1 MDMGSFMQ
9 QFVQQLINGISLG
22 SIYAL
27 VALGYT
33 MIYGIIKL
41 INFAH
46 GDIYMLGAYF
56 GFIATT
62 MFGFSFIP
70 AILFS
75 MACAALA
82 GIIIERVAYRP
93 MRNAP
98 RIAILI
104 TAIGVSFFLEYS
116 MILIATPQPRTF
128 PAVFEATIY
137 HFGPL
142 VVNSQQIV
150 ILISALILM
159 AVLTYIVQNTKAG
172 KAMRAVSFDADA
184 ARLMG
189 INIDRVI
196 SMTFALGSALAA
208 AGGVLVG
215 IYYNS
220 IDPLMGMVPGIKAF
234 VAAVLG
240 GIGIIPGAMLGG
252 IILGVVEAMVSG
264 FFSSTFRDAAAFAI
278 LILILLYKP
287 AGILGKNVRFFPQC
301 PKISRKSWDF
311 HRISLDFSYGLGIFL
326 FFLCIHPKISG
337 ILGIAEKSPCLC
349 PKRGLHFC
357 LFPFIMIGQGFSAC
371 GGPLLRHN
379 SLPPHGDPRRA
390 FFMS

>member
-1 MDMGSFMQ
+1 MDNFLQ
-9 QFVQQLINGISLG
+9 QFFQQLINGVSLG

-27 VALGYT
+27 IALGYT

-46 GDIYMLGAYF
+46 GDIYMIGAYF
-56 GFIATT
+56 GFFATT
-62 MFGFSFIP
+62 QLGVGFIP
-70 AILFS
+70 AIIIA
-75 MACAALA
+75 MAGAAVV
-82 GIIIERVAYRP
+82 GIIIERIAYRP

-104 TAIGVSFFLEYS
+104 TAIGVSFFLEYG
-116 MILIATPQPRTF
+116 MILLVSPQPRTF
-128 PAVFEATIY
+128 PAVFAPTVY
-137 HFGPL
+137 HMGPL
-142 VVNSQQIV
+142 VANSQQLV

-159 AVLTYIVQNTKAG
+159 VTLSYIVNSTKAG

-189 INIDRVI
+189 INIDKVI

-215 IYYNS
+215 VYYNS
-220 IDPLMGMVPGIKAF
+220 IDPLMGMMPGLKAF

-240 GIGIIPGAMLGG
+240 GIGIIPGAMMGG

-264 FFSSTFRDAAAFAI
+264 FLSSTFRDAAAFGI

-287 AGILGKNVRFFPQC
+287 AGLLGKNVR
-301 PKISRKSWDF
+301 
-311 HRISLDFSYGLGIFL
+311 
-326 FFLCIHPKISG
+326 
-337 ILGIAEKSPCLC
+337 EKV
-349 PKRGLHFC
+349 
-357 LFPFIMIGQGFSAC
+357 
-371 GGPLLRHN
+371 
-379 SLPPHGDPRRA
+379 
-390 FFMS
+390 

>member
-1 MDMGSFMQ
+1 MDNFLQ
-9 QFVQQLINGISLG
+9 QFCQQLINGISLG

-27 VALGYT
+27 IALGYT

-46 GDIYMLGAYF
+46 GDIYMIGAYF
-56 GFIATT
+56 GFFATT
-62 MFGFSFIP
+62 QLGVGFIP
-70 AILFS
+70 AIIIA
-75 MACAALA
+75 MAGAAVV
-82 GIIIERVAYRP
+82 GIIIERIAYRP

-104 TAIGVSFFLEYS
+104 TAIGVSFFLEYG
-116 MILIATPQPRTF
+116 MILLVSPQPRTF
-128 PAVFEATIY
+128 PAVFAPTVY
-137 HFGPL
+137 HMGPL
-142 VVNSQQIV
+142 VANSQQLV

-159 AVLTYIVQNTKAG
+159 VTLSYIVNSTKAG

-189 INIDRVI
+189 INIDKVI

-215 IYYNS
+215 VYYNS
-220 IDPLMGMVPGIKAF
+220 IDPLMGMMPGLKAF

-240 GIGIIPGAMLGG
+240 GIGIIPGAMMGG

-264 FFSSTFRDAAAFAI
+264 FLSSTFRDAAAFGI

-287 AGILGKNVRFFPQC
+287 AGLLGKNVR
-301 PKISRKSWDF
+301 
-311 HRISLDFSYGLGIFL
+311 
-326 FFLCIHPKISG
+326 
-337 ILGIAEKSPCLC
+337 EKV
-349 PKRGLHFC
+349 
-357 LFPFIMIGQGFSAC
+357 
-371 GGPLLRHN
+371 
-379 SLPPHGDPRRA
+379 
-390 FFMS
+390 

>member
-1 MDMGSFMQ
+1 MESGFLH

-27 VALGYT
+27 IALGYT
-33 MIYGIIKL
+33 MIYGILKL

-46 GDIYMLGAYF
+46 GDIYMLGAYI
-56 GFIATT
+56 GFVCTSILKL
-62 MFGFSFIP
+62 SFLP
-70 AILFS
+70 ALIVS
-75 MACAALA
+75 MIGAALA
-82 GIIIERVAYRP
+82 GMVIERVAYRP

-104 TAIGVSFFLEYS
+104 TAIGVSFFLENV
-116 MILIATPQPRTF
+116 MILFASPQPRTF
-128 PAVFEATIY
+128 PAVFTATVY
-137 HFGPL
+137 HVGAW

-150 ILISALILM
+150 ILISALVLM
-159 AVLTYIVQNTKAG
+159 VALTYIVNQTRAG

-189 INIDRVI
+189 IDIDSTI
-196 SMTFALGSALAA
+196 GSALAA

-252 IILGVVEAMVSG
+252 IILGVVEALVSG
-264 FFSSTFRDAAAFAI
+264 FISSTFRDAAAFAI
-278 LILILLYKP
+278 LIIILLFKP
-287 AGILGKNVRFFPQC
+287 QGLMGKNIR
-301 PKISRKSWDF
+301 
-311 HRISLDFSYGLGIFL
+311 
-326 FFLCIHPKISG
+326 
-337 ILGIAEKSPCLC
+337 EKV
-349 PKRGLHFC
+349 
-357 LFPFIMIGQGFSAC
+357 
-371 GGPLLRHN
+371 
-379 SLPPHGDPRRA
+379 
-390 FFMS
+390 